1 MSEFNEL
8 DDKKTEQVLVR
19 KAKQLK
25 DRPNRSLYVN
35 VGIVGI
41 LGGIM
46 IFPLLIGILL
56 GGWLDKNAKIDGLSW
71 QLNLMI
77 LGFFCGCYYAYRWV
91 KLEGIEKIDAEHKKD
106 EERLKKQ

>member
-1 MSEFNEL
+1 MTDFDKTE
-8 DDKKTEQVLVR
+8 DKKVEAVLIR
-19 KAKQLK
+19 KAEQLK

-35 VGIVGI
+35 VGIVAI

-56 GGWLDKNAKIDGLSW
+56 GGWLDKNAAVDGLSW

-77 LGFFCGCYYAYRWV
+77 LGFICGVYYACRWV
-91 KLEGIEKIDAEHKKD
+91 KLEGIEKIDEAYRKQQ
-106 EERLKKQ
+106 ERLKK